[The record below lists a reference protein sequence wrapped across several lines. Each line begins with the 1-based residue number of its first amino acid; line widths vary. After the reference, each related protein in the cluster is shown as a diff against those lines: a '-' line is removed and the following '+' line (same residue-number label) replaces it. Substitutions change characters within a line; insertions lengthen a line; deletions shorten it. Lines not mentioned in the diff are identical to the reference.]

1 MAIYANLT
9 VDQGTDFEASVE
21 VTDVNGEGVELTS
34 YTYYGQVRKTYRSL
48 TAVDFNI
55 TLDPFDSSS
64 LIISLSA
71 DQTNAM
77 KPGRYVYDVEV
88 VSTSGQVTRV
98 IEGQLELTPSVTRI

>member
-9 VDQGTDFEASVE
+9 VDQGTDFDASVD
-21 VTDVNGEGVELTS
+21 VTDANGLGVDLTT
-34 YTYYGQVRKTYRSL
+34 YTYFGQVRKTYNSL
-48 TAVDFNI
+48 TAVDFTI
-55 TLDPFDSSS
+55 TLDPNAPYS

-88 VSTSGQVTRV
+88 VSPTNQVTRV
-98 IEGQLELTPSVTRI
+98 LEGQLELTPSVTRI

>member
-9 VDQGTDFEASVE
+9 VDQGTDFDASV
-21 VTDVNGEGVELTS
+21 DVIDAYGSAVDLS
-34 YTYYGQVRKTYRSL
+34 AYTANGQVRKTYRSL
-48 TAVDFNI
+48 TAVDFVI
-55 TLDPFDSSS
+55 TKDASSSYTLD
-64 LIISLSA
+64 ISLTA

-88 VSTSGQVTRV
+88 VSPAGQVTRV